1 MSKQLQQ
8 NKIHIVLGLGISGIN
23 AAKLLKS
30 ENKNVLILENYSN
43 KKLID
48 ISEKLISEGINVI
61 LLDEPLH
68 INNFTP
74 WIGRISSIIVSPGI
88 DWEHKA
94 LKELR
99 SKNITMLGEVELA
112 WSRLRNIPS
121 VGITGTNG
129 KTTVTNM
136 LNHVLKLNNIRT
148 DMGGN
153 IGKALSKI
161 ALESKNKNYERLNW
175 LVLELSSYQIEG
187 SPRLSPSIG
196 IWTTF
201 TPDHLER
208 HHNIETYFKIKRR
221 LLEKSSIRIYNSD
234 DNYLINKR
242 EELPEGIWVG
252 TNKQSSYPHYPKF
265 WIDEK
270 GYIFENGMKLFH
282 TSVLKIPGKHNLQN
296 LLLVTAAAREIG
308 LDHLSIANSI
318 YSFKAIPHRLEYLGN
333 INKLEFYN
341 DSKATNFDSS
351 VTGLKSVPS
360 PMILLAGGQQKK
372 GDCLNW
378 IEQLKQSTNGVVLFG
393 VSASDLKEKILRSS
407 YKGEIIVEHN
417 LEDATKASID
427 IAKKTNSKSILLSPA
442 CASFD
447 QYQNYEERG
456 DHFKKLVKKYESINQ
471 FSSI

>member
-1 MSKQLQQ
+1 MSPQAQPKTNQ
-8 NKIHIVLGLGISGIN
+8 IHIVLGLGNSGIN

-30 ENKNVLILENYSN
+30 EGKNVLVLENNSN
-43 KKLID
+43 KKLIE
-48 ISEKLISEGINVI
+48 ISQKLRSEGLNII
-61 LLDEPLH
+61 LLGEPLH
-68 INNFTP
+68 IDNFTP

-88 DWEHKA
+88 DWEHKT
-94 LKELR
+94 LQELR
-99 SKNITMLGEVELA
+99 SKNILMKGEVELG
-112 WSRLRNIPS
+112 WERLSHIS
-121 VGITGTNG
+121 SIGITGTNG
-129 KTTVTNM
+129 KTTVTSM
-136 LNHVLKLNNIRT
+136 LNHVLKSNDINT

-153 IGKALSKI
+153 SGKALSKI
-161 ALESKNKNYERLNW
+161 ALESKKMNSQKLKW

-187 SPRLSPSIG
+187 LQRLSPSIG

-208 HHNIETYFKIKRR
+208 HHNLETYFKIKRR

-252 TNKQSSYPHYPKF
+252 TNKQTSYPHHPKF

-393 VSASDLKEKILRSS
+393 ISASDLKEKILRSS
-407 YKGEIIVEHN
+407 YKGEIIVEQN

-427 IAKKTNSKSILLSPA
+427 MAKKTNSKSILLSPA

-456 DHFKKLVKKYESINQ
+456 DHFKKLVKKY
-471 FSSI
+471 

>member
-1 MSKQLQQ
+1 MSKQKQKPQ
-8 NKIHIVLGLGISGIN
+8 INIVLGLGQSGIN

-30 ENKNVLILENYSN
+30 EGKKVLVLENHSN
-43 KKLID
+43 RNLINISQKLK
-48 ISEKLISEGINVI
+48 SQGINVM

-68 INNFTP
+68 INNFKP

-99 SKNITMLGEVELA
+99 SQRIYMQGEVELA
-112 WSRLRNIPS
+112 WERLSHIPS

-136 LNHVLKLNNIRT
+136 LNHVIKLNNLNT

-161 ALESKNKNYERLNW
+161 ALENKNKNSQKLNW
-175 LVLELSSYQIEG
+175 LILELSSYQIEG
-187 SPRLSPSIG
+187 SSKIKPRIG

-208 HHNIETYFKIKRR
+208 HQDIDNYFKIKRS

-234 DNYLINKR
+234 DKYLYSKR
-242 EELPEGIWVG
+242 KELPKGIWVG
-252 TNKQSSYPHYPKF
+252 INTQSSYSHNPKY
-265 WIDEK
+265 WIDQK
-270 GYIFENGMKLFH
+270 GYIFEDQIKLFH
-282 TSVLKIPGKHNLQN
+282 TSILNIPGKHNLQN

-308 LDHLSIANSI
+308 LDQSSIAKSI
-318 YSFKAIPHRLEYLGN
+318 TSFKSLPHRLEYLGK
-333 INKLEFYN
+333 IDKLDLYN

-351 VTGLKSVPS
+351 VTALKSVNP
-360 PMILLAGGQQKK
+360 PIILIAGGKRKK
-372 GDCLNW
+372 GDYLNW
-378 IEQLKQSTNGVVLFG
+378 IEQLKYSTNGIVLFG
-393 VSASDLKEKILRSS
+393 VNAADLKKNILESS
-407 YKGEIIVEHN
+407 YKGKIIIEQG
-417 LEDATKASID
+417 LEDATKASIE
-427 IAKKTNSKSILLSPA
+427 IAKETNSKSILLSPA

-447 QYQNYEERG
+447 QYKNYEERG
-456 DHFKKLVKKYESINQ
+456 NHFKKIVKGYGIIN
-471 FSSI
+471 

>member
-1 MSKQLQQ
+1 MSPQAQPKTNQ
-8 NKIHIVLGLGISGIN
+8 IHIVLGLGNSGIN

-30 ENKNVLILENYSN
+30 EGKNVLVLENNSN
-43 KKLID
+43 KKLIE
-48 ISEKLISEGINVI
+48 ISQKLRSEGLNII
-61 LLDEPLH
+61 LLGEPLH
-68 INNFTP
+68 IDNFTP

-88 DWEHKA
+88 DWEHKT
-94 LKELR
+94 LQELR
-99 SKNITMLGEVELA
+99 SKNILMKGEVELA
-112 WSRLRNIPS
+112 WERLSHIS
-121 VGITGTNG
+121 SIGITGTNG
-129 KTTVTNM
+129 KTTVTSM
-136 LNHVLKLNNIRT
+136 LNHVLKSNDINT

-153 IGKALSKI
+153 SGKALSKI
-161 ALESKNKNYERLNW
+161 ALESKKMNSQKLKW

-187 SPRLSPSIG
+187 LQRLSPSIG

-208 HHNIETYFKIKRR
+208 HHNLETYFKIKRR

-252 TNKQSSYPHYPKF
+252 TNKQTSYPHHPKF

-393 VSASDLKEKILRSS
+393 ISASDLKEKILRSS
-407 YKGEIIVEHN
+407 YKGEIIVEQN

-427 IAKKTNSKSILLSPA
+427 MAKKTNSKSILLSPA

-456 DHFKKLVKKYESINQ
+456 DHFKKLVKKY
-471 FSSI
+471 

>member
-1 MSKQLQQ
+1 LSPQAQPKTNQ
-8 NKIHIVLGLGISGIN
+8 IHIVLGLGNSGIN

-30 ENKNVLILENYSN
+30 EGKNVLVLENNSN
-43 KKLID
+43 KKLIE
-48 ISEKLISEGINVI
+48 ISQNLRSEGLNII
-61 LLDEPLH
+61 LLGEPLH
-68 INNFTP
+68 IDNFTP

-88 DWEHKA
+88 DWEHKT
-94 LKELR
+94 LQELR
-99 SKNITMLGEVELA
+99 SKNILMKGEVELG
-112 WSRLRNIPS
+112 WERLSHIS
-121 VGITGTNG
+121 SIGITGTNG
-129 KTTVTNM
+129 KTTVTSM
-136 LNHVLKLNNIRT
+136 LNHVLKSNDINT

-161 ALESKNKNYERLNW
+161 ALESKKMNSQKLKW

-187 SPRLSPSIG
+187 LQRLSPSIG

-208 HHNIETYFKIKRR
+208 HHNLETYFKIKRR

-252 TNKQSSYPHYPKF
+252 TNKQTSYPHHPKF

-393 VSASDLKEKILRSS
+393 ISASDLKEKILRSS
-407 YKGEIIVEHN
+407 YKGEIIVEQN

-427 IAKKTNSKSILLSPA
+427 MAKKTNSKSILLSPA

-456 DHFKKLVKKYESINQ
+456 DHFKKLVKKY
-471 FSSI
+471 